1 MNRLAIIAIAGI
13 LAGCSVPGKIGD
25 PIPFGTTK
33 YGEKATLYTLAG
45 KGGLEMQ

>member
-1 MNRLAIIAIAGI
+1 MNKLAIIPLAGI
-13 LAGCSVPGKIGD
+13 LAGCSVSDKIGN
-25 PIPFGTTK
+25 PVPFGTTK